1 MEVEVLKNLKWLWA
15 AFSVAWALHIG
26 YVLSLSSREKKLRG
40 QLEDIRSMLRE
51 HGESR
56 ERGAAPDGA
65 AGVGGQGSG
74 VREDGAAPDGAA

>member
-56 ERGAAPDGA
+56 ERGEDGAAPGGA

-74 VREDGAAPDGAA
+74 VRG

>member
-56 ERGAAPDGA
+56 ERGADDPARREGRGSQTSSGTTQGA
-65 AGVGGQGSG
+65 
-74 VREDGAAPDGAA
+74 R